1 MKMLLKLFSY
11 FYLQIY
17 TFIKRIN
24 NKYTPSWIILFI
36 DTYLTIQ
43 SFFLAYIVI
52 NGFKFN
58 YNFLK
63 ALFIVKLVS
72 LFSFLLIGSYKGL
85 IRHTGSKDAY
95 NVFIALILVAIIL
108 SSLNFIDLYVLSKT
122 YFQIPFSVII
132 IHFLLSTVILILSRF
147 AFKWLFNSI
156 ISKFKSTSNI
166 LIYGAGDS
174 GLLTYYAINEDKQNQ
189 LKVIGFIDDHK
200 GKIGKKINQVKIYAP
215 SQITKNFII
224 KNNIKEVIVSIQNI
238 NSEKLTSLVE
248 KSLSKSLK
256 VKIVPAVSNWING
269 SLKVRQIKDIKIEDL
284 LGRKL
289 INIENSLLKKEF
301 SEKIILIT
309 GAAGSIGSEIA
320 RQIAVYNYHTLILL
334 DQAESPL
341 YDLQQDI
348 KFKNGKTE
356 VFIIA
361 DIRNKK
367 RMKAIFDTYKPEII
381 FHAAAY
387 KHVPL
392 MEEYTYEAVNVNVIG
407 TKIIMDLALEHNT
420 EKFVMI
426 STDKAVNPTNVMGAS
441 KRIAELYSM
450 CLKNKGKT
458 KFITTRFGNVLG
470 SNGSVIPLFKRQIE
484 TGGPLRV
491 THQDITRYF
500 MTIQEASQ
508 LVLEAGAMGKG
519 GEIYVFDMGKSER
532 IFDLAVK
539 MIQLSGLKYPD
550 DIDIEIT
557 GLRPGEKIY
566 EELLANNENT
576 VPTYHKKIMIAN
588 VSDIDVNLIQKKID
602 ELCLINKNY
611 NNILIVKKIKEIV
624 PEYISNNSQF
634 ENLDVKVT

>member
-334 DQAESPL
+334 DQAESPS
-341 YDLQQDI
+341 I
-348 KFKNGKTE
+348 
-356 VFIIA
+356 
-361 DIRNKK
+361 
-367 RMKAIFDTYKPEII
+367 
-381 FHAAAY
+381 
-387 KHVPL
+387 
-392 MEEYTYEAVNVNVIG
+392 
-407 TKIIMDLALEHNT
+407 
-420 EKFVMI
+420 
-426 STDKAVNPTNVMGAS
+426 
-441 KRIAELYSM
+441 
-450 CLKNKGKT
+450 
-458 KFITTRFGNVLG
+458 
-470 SNGSVIPLFKRQIE
+470 
-484 TGGPLRV
+484 
-491 THQDITRYF
+491 
-500 MTIQEASQ
+500 
-508 LVLEAGAMGKG
+508 
-519 GEIYVFDMGKSER
+519 
-532 IFDLAVK
+532 
-539 MIQLSGLKYPD
+539 
-550 DIDIEIT
+550 
-557 GLRPGEKIY
+557 
-566 EELLANNENT
+566 
-576 VPTYHKKIMIAN
+576 
-588 VSDIDVNLIQKKID
+588 
-602 ELCLINKNY
+602 
-611 NNILIVKKIKEIV
+611 
-624 PEYISNNSQF
+624 
-634 ENLDVKVT
+634 

>member
-1 MKMLLKLFSY
+1 
-11 FYLQIY
+11 
-17 TFIKRIN
+17 
-24 NKYTPSWIILFI
+24 
-36 DTYLTIQ
+36 
-43 SFFLAYIVI
+43 
-52 NGFKFN
+52 
-58 YNFLK
+58 
-63 ALFIVKLVS
+63 
-72 LFSFLLIGSYKGL
+72 
-85 IRHTGSKDAY
+85 
-95 NVFIALILVAIIL
+95 
-108 SSLNFIDLYVLSKT
+108 
-122 YFQIPFSVII
+122 
-132 IHFLLSTVILILSRF
+132 
-147 AFKWLFNSI
+147 
-156 ISKFKSTSNI
+156 
-166 LIYGAGDS
+166 
-174 GLLTYYAINEDKQNQ
+174 
-189 LKVIGFIDDHK
+189 
-200 GKIGKKINQVKIYAP
+200 
-215 SQITKNFII
+215 
-224 KNNIKEVIVSIQNI
+224 
-238 NSEKLTSLVE
+238 
-248 KSLSKSLK
+248 
-256 VKIVPAVSNWING
+256 
-269 SLKVRQIKDIKIEDL
+269 
-284 LGRKL
+284 
-289 INIENSLLKKEF
+289 
-301 SEKIILIT
+301 
-309 GAAGSIGSEIA
+309 
-320 RQIAVYNYHTLILL
+320 
-334 DQAESPL
+334 
-341 YDLQQDI
+341 LQQDI